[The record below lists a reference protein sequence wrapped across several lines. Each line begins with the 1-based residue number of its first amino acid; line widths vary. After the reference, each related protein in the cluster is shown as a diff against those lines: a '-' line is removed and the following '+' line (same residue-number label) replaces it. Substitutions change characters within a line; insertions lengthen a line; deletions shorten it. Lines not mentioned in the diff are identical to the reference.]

1 MSMGFRI
8 FMASEAETWPLS
20 SWLWKYARPKRY
32 VLSTPEGKSMENM
45 ENMESGSDLN
55 SPQEKVHQ

>member
-45 ENMESGSDLN
+45 ESGSDLN